1 MDIVSS
7 HSWSRSNQTRR
18 RSTSLSLKKP
28 KQRRVGENAKE
39 EIGKKSERKQSKNRG
54 EKELCEISQPR
65 RNSLRKRLF
74 VAKSIRNTFLSSAK
88 VFAAANPRM
97 AHECHFAAQE
107 PPFSQ
112 LRSGLRTTKAAI
124 PQNSNFNFRSCE
136 VSCESDFLLRNAQF
150 AAKAVFFYKTQ
161 DDRSYSVIL
170 YKYPSFELRKHFRKG
185 EKVAAVVRSSPLH
198 SSTPLASPFTPS
210 NHRRRLNIISSWQS
224 PVPSP
229 EPSPVPSPAPPA
241 KPQASHPPPSEPQIP
256 SGPAPEEILRRP
268 MLTQPPIE
276 GNLDCRTRPFHS
288 ELFLRQPP
296 SNCD

>member
-107 PPFSQ
+107 PPF
-112 LRSGLRTTKAAI
+112 
-124 PQNSNFNFRSCE
+124 RSCE
-136 VSCESDFLLRNAQF
+136 VLD
-150 AAKAVFFYKTQ
+150 AA
-161 DDRSYSVIL
+161 SISVH
-170 YKYPSFELRKHFRKG
+170 P
-185 EKVAAVVRSSPLH
+185 VQSSPPPKH
-198 SSTPLASPFTPS
+198 HQFVMARTRGAKSSSPSSRKPAPREAPVQASTSEPPRPEVAPLP
-210 NHRRRLNIISSWQS
+210 S

-229 EPSPVPSPAPPA
+229 EPSPVPSPAPPT

-288 ELFLRQPP
+288 ELCFETAAFQLRLELEGSFQLLQRYRME
-296 SNCD
+296 